1 MTTQLWL
8 QQKISEE
15 SGIDSSQIGF
25 DQEFEQFRMDSLSV
39 ITLAYELEAFSELIR
54 LTLPYL
60 QNLIPSINWQNGYR
74 HRKNN
79 LEPVHKGLF

>member
-39 ITLAYELEAFSELIR
+39 ITLAYELEAFSGVEQIDPAVF
-54 LTLPYL
+54 TEF
-60 QNLIPSINWQNGYR
+60 NTINKLAEWIQAQ
-74 HRKNN
+74 K
-79 LEPVHKGLF
+79 K